1 MAEKSK
7 EYFEFKK
14 QLEALEKFQG
24 RGTELISVYIT
35 PKYPIAEISG
45 KLRDEAGQASNIKS
59 ATTRK
64 NVLAALEKILQYL
77 KTFREPPA
85 NGMAVFCGNVSEVE
99 GRVDIE
105 LYGVVPPTPLKV
117 QFYRCESKF
126 VLEPLKELLEQQGTY
141 GLVVLDGKDATLALL
156 QGTSV
161 KILRRLHSTA
171 HAKFKKGGQSAARLG
186 RIREEEIEVYY
197 KRVGEAMDAFVG
209 LKSFGGVIV
218 GGPGPVKEDFLK
230 AKPYNYQLKILGMID
245 TGYAEEYGIHELM
258 EKSSELLAEQD
269 AVKESKIIENFTRE
283 IVKDGLAAYGYEDI
297 TAALAAN
304 KASKLLVTENLNI
317 ARAEYKCP
325 KCGKTITKIL
335 KENDEPAKELDCPQC
350 GAKMQL
356 AVAVNIAE
364 ELVDAAEKTNIPVE
378 IISRES
384 ASGANFLGMFHG
396 IGAFLRYK

>member
-7 EYFEFKK
+7 EYYEFKK
-14 QLEALEKFQG
+14 QLEALEKFHG

-35 PKYPIAEISG
+35 PKYPLAEISG

-77 KTFREPPA
+77 KTFREPPG
-85 NGMAVFCGNVSEVE
+85 NGMAVFCGNVSEAE

-105 LYGVVPPTPLKV
+105 LYSVIPPSLLKV

-161 KILRRLHSTA
+161 KVIRRLHSTA

-197 KRVGEAMDAFVG
+197 KRVGEAMDAFLG
-209 LKSFGGVIV
+209 QKNFGGVIV

-230 AKPYNYQLKILGMID
+230 AKAYNYQLKVLGMVD
-245 TGYAEEYGIHELM
+245 TGYADEYGVEELI
-258 EKSSELLAEQD
+258 EKSKDLLAEQE
-269 AVKESKIIENFTRE
+269 AVKENKMIDDFKRE

-297 TAALAAN
+297 REALAAN

-317 ARAEYKCP
+317 ARADYKCP

-335 KENDEPAKELDCPQC
+335 KEDEEPAKELDCPQC

-356 AVAVNIAE
+356 ATVANIAE
-364 ELVDAAEKTNIPVE
+364 ELVDAAEKTGVSIE

-384 ASGANFLGMFHG
+384 SAGAQFLGMFHG